1 MPTLQNSTKP
11 SWANTG
17 GEQIV
22 YQYQYV
28 AYNQDGE
35 LVKGRLSVENEEA
48 ATDLLSYVGYQV
60 ISLKTY
66 IPFLSLDRLL
76 ARFSQIK
83 PSEII
88 LFYRQ
93 LALLLESGIDIVTS
107 LELLRGQTSNHTLA
121 VVLGEVITELRSG
134 SQLSAA
140 MDKHPKVFSAICRRS
155 MRVGEQ
161 TGGLETILRQV
172 AEYMEKEILAAKGVK
187 GALMYPIIAAVASIV
202 VIGVLVG
209 FVLPA
214 FGDLYSSLGAELPA
228 LTRILMDFSGL
239 LQTHGLYLLLGV
251 LIIVVAAAAYIRTP
265 DGRYQFDKL
274 ALRIPLLG
282 RINLLKQL
290 SRCCRSIS
298 VLFSAGLPLTEIMPL
313 VIEGAGNRVIIKALT
328 DVQDDMLKGEGLS
341 RPMSKNAVFLP
352 MMVQMVKVG
361 EETGNLDTTIMAV
374 AQSYETEAQDKTDSM
389 IKLIQ
394 PTMTLVIGGI
404 VGLIALSMMSA
415 MYSIYGQLS

>member
-1 MPTLQNSTKP
+1 MPTLQTSTKP

-17 GEQIV
+17 GEEIV

-341 RPMSKNAVFLP
+341 RPMSKNNVFLP

-394 PTMTLVIGGI
+394 PTMTLLIGGI

>member
-1 MPTLQNSTKP
+1 MPTLQTSTKP

-28 AYNQDGE
+28 AYNQNGE
-35 LVKGRLSVENEEA
+35 LVKGRLSGENEEA

-66 IPFLSLDRLL
+66 IPFLSMDRLL

-83 PSEII
+83 PTEII

-107 LELLRGQTSNHTLA
+107 LELLRGQTANHTLA
-121 VVLGEVITELRSG
+121 VVLGEVIAELRSG

-161 TGGLETILRQV
+161 TGGLEIILRQV

-187 GALMYPIIAAVASIV
+187 GALMYPIIAAVASII

-209 FVLPA
+209 FVLPS

-265 DGRYQFDKL
+265 DGRFQFDKL

-341 RPMSKNAVFLP
+341 RPMSKNSVFLP

-394 PTMTLVIGGI
+394 PTMTLLIGGI